1 MLKKIK
7 INYVMLAGFFVI
19 LSLIQVG
26 ATIWN
31 DNTYAEENS
40 QFDFISSTDIQDSNL
55 ENTYYQQLASHFYR
69 LDDGSYAIMPEMGGE
84 FIYYYNKDGSL
95 KSTVSI
101 YGHVGYAQQVY
112 VQKNGNITLFG
123 DNKLV

>member
-31 DNTYAEENS
+31 DNTYAEEN
-40 QFDFISSTDIQDSNL
+40 
-55 ENTYYQQLASHFYR
+55 
-69 LDDGSYAIMPEMGGE
+69 P
-84 FIYYYNKDGSL
+84 
-95 KSTVSI
+95 
-101 YGHVGYAQQVY
+101 
-112 VQKNGNITLFG
+112 
-123 DNKLV
+123 